1 MNLYIHVRYR
11 ALRTYLYSNVLEI
24 MHVVESETS
33 HYNVKFI
40 YYA

>member
-24 MHVVESETS
+24 MHVVETS